1 LLLGGFLFSDH
12 FSLRAELTMPK
23 LTIHDLFAA
32 KKSGR
37 TFTEIRTSNLKEAV
51 ACAEAGVEII
61 MCMKEDLPA
70 FRPAVPNVF
79 LVAAHNVNDPSV
91 ASPEQAVSAGFELMN
106 LGADAVYSALSTK
119 CVAAMAR
126 EYIPVIGHVGFVPYR
141 STWIGGV
148 RAVGKTAS
156 EARQVYEAAKAYQDA
171 GAIGVEIEI
180 VPAKVAAEI
189 NRRLEK
195 LLLISMGSGGGTI
208 QYLFATDVLGTNK
221 GHVPRHAKVYG
232 KIGQEEARVQ
242 SLRVDA
248 FKALQQEVASGAYPA
263 QKHMLE
269 IKDEEFAA
277 FLEGLG

>member
-1 LLLGGFLFSDH
+1 
-12 FSLRAELTMPK
+12 MPK

-32 KKSGR
+32 KQSGK
-37 TFTEIRTSNLKEAV
+37 TFTEIRTSNLHEAL

-61 MCMKEDLPA
+61 MCMKEDLPII
-70 FRPAVPNVF
+70 RPACPDVF
-79 LVAAHNVNDPSV
+79 LIAAHNVNLPSV

-106 LGADAVYSALSTK
+106 MGADAVYSALSTT

-126 EYIPVIGHVGFVPYR
+126 EYIPVIGHIGFVPYR
-141 STWIGGV
+141 STWVGGV
-148 RAVGKTAS
+148 RAIGKTAA

-195 LLLISMGSGGGTI
+195 LILISMGSGGGTI
-208 QYLFATDVLGTNK
+208 QYLFATDVLGTNQ

-232 KIGQEEARVQ
+232 QIGKEEARVQ
-242 SLRVDA
+242 SLRVEA
-248 FKALQQEVASGAYPA
+248 FKALQREVSSGIYPEERHTL
-263 QKHMLE
+263 K
-269 IKDEEFAA
+269 IKDEEYAA
-277 FLEGLG
+277 FLKSLA